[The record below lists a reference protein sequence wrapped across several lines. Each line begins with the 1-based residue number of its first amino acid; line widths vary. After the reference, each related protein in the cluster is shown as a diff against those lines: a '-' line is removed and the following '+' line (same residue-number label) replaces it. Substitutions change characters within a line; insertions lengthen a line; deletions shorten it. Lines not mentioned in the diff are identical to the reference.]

1 MAGVTGIGGIFFR
14 SKESQALAEWYE
26 KHLGINSMKSMT
38 IWQQEQGPT
47 VFAPFKED
55 TDYFGSDR
63 QQFMINFR
71 VKGLD
76 EFLNKLREDGVTVD
90 ENQMEHSIGKFAWI
104 YDPEGNK
111 IELWEPADEKKE
123 LKDNQS
129 EA

>member
-38 IWQQEQGPT
+38 IWQQEEGPT
-47 VFAPFKED
+47 VFAPFKKD
-55 TDYFGSDR
+55 TDYFGSDK

-76 EFLNKLREDGVTVD
+76 EFLVKLKEDGVTVD